1 MLKHVKLCFVKNKG
15 LHAMHKV
22 LALGDCNT
30 LGAGDLKHMSYPEK
44 FATYLNAS
52 IINCGYAMS
61 TTREMQ
67 YFAKENIENADIV
80 LIQYGLVDSWKTFKY
95 SPYVLYYPE
104 NIFRKYYRKLVK
116 KYKKTCKAI
125 GLNDMLGVKNVVP
138 DKEYRENIEYFIR
151 NYPDKLFILIDTIP
165 NMALWRNE
173 EIIRYNKILEDI
185 SGKHENAIYLK
196 IYETFL
202 NNFDFYYL
210 DKTHLNDTGSETI
223 LSELI
228 NLYPNN

>member
-1 MLKHVKLCFVKNKG
+1 
-15 LHAMHKV
+15 
-22 LALGDCNT
+22 
-30 LGAGDLKHMSYPEK
+30 
-44 FATYLNAS
+44 
-52 IINCGYAMS
+52 
-61 TTREMQ
+61 
-67 YFAKENIENADIV
+67 
-80 LIQYGLVDSWKTFKY
+80 
-95 SPYVLYYPE
+95 
-104 NIFRKYYRKLVK
+104 
-116 KYKKTCKAI
+116 
-125 GLNDMLGVKNVVP
+125 MLGVKNVVP